1 MDQVGVVDLE
11 GLADVLNGNGEDGGT
26 YRDLHAVHDRHG
38 QGDLQRCGH
47 SPAGITGDDH
57 RAAHVLHIPLDH
69 IHANAAAEYSVTSV
83 LVEKPGAIRKLRISL
98 WEYSTSGRAM
108 PLRMALLSTAS

>member
-38 QGDLQRCGH
+38 QGIFSVVVIPCR
-47 SPAGITGDDH
+47 DH
-57 RAAHVLHIPLDH
+57 
-69 IHANAAAEYSVTSV
+69 
-83 LVEKPGAIRKLRISL
+83 
-98 WEYSTSGRAM
+98 W
-108 PLRMALLSTAS
+108 

>member
-69 IHANAAAEYSVTSV
+69 IHANAAAGMMTSLPV
-83 LVEKPGAIRKLRISL
+83 CRADRMISPTGSFPASIRS
-98 WEYSTSGRAM
+98 
-108 PLRMALLSTAS
+108 